1 MHVSLCMSYFFSYVH
16 NRLLSCFSGPL
27 YMYQAFVFIN
37 EEICS
42 PALAHD
48 KEKKNPA
55 CEKIE
60 QRQAISS
67 TSRTQ
72 IFSKHKIYFC
82 KLSTHFIADFN
93 TYGSILIQLLHFS
106 IEVSKTSNG
115 KSQVTL
121 SYHTSSQNPICGYT
135 TFLVCFDLVQCFVCS
150 FDLRFSKEIY
160 LNPSLNIK
168 DYKKFWSI
176 THHAH

>member
-1 MHVSLCMSYFFSYVH
+1 MIKRKKPSLWENRAKTSAVS
-16 NRLLSCFSGPL
+16 
-27 YMYQAFVFIN
+27 A
-37 EEICS
+37 
-42 PALAHD
+42 
-48 KEKKNPA
+48 
-55 CEKIE
+55 
-60 QRQAISS
+60 

-82 KLSTHFIADFN
+82 KVSTHFIADFN
-93 TYGSILIQLLHFS
+93 TYGSILIQLLHLS
-106 IEVSKTSNG
+106 IEVSRTSNG

-135 TFLVCFDLVQCFVCS
+135 TFLVCFDLVQCFICS
-150 FDLRFSKEIY
+150 FDLRFSKDIY
-160 LNPSLNIK
+160 LNPSLNRK

>member
-1 MHVSLCMSYFFSYVH
+1 MSYPLMHVSLCMSYFFSYVH

-121 SYHTSSQNPICGYT
+121 SYHIRLLKIQFVDTPLFLFVLTSCN
-135 TFLVCFDLVQCFVCS
+135 VS
-150 FDLRFSKEIY
+150 FAVLTSDFQ
-160 LNPSLNIK
+160 
-168 DYKKFWSI
+168 KKFI
-176 THHAH
+176 